1 MASPSITV
9 NVSGAIPSAGTPTD
23 TGVLFFAFTGA
34 TGPTIPTKV
43 TSMAQ
48 ATALAAPVPTD
59 TAAWLGDFFANGG
72 AAAFVLKITAVN
84 PAAPTTAECTAA
96 LDLLTDDLGPGQV
109 VVAGQASADVY
120 AALLAHA
127 NTHPTRVVILD
138 VASSGTFTAAASAT
152 AAAGLASAAG
162 STRAA
167 MVGPRLT
174 FPALVGAGTREVP
187 ASVIAAALAARS
199 DAEQGSA
206 GFNPSSATGARPI
219 SVIANAVGLSTP
231 TGKITKAEADT
242 LYNAGVNPLRIT
254 TDGRIIWLQGWV
266 SLSTEPLW
274 HQFQHGRL
282 AAEVGAKVSAIMA
295 AYSGQNID
303 GQGRLFA
310 QVAGDLGGYLLGLYA
325 ANVLFGAKPADA
337 YKVVVDFTNNTPAT
351 IAAGEL
357 RGAVAI
363 TPATSVEQITINAV
377 VRSI

>member
-9 NVSGAIPSAGTPTD
+9 NVSGAISSAGTPTD

-34 TGPTIPTKV
+34 TGPAAPTRV

-48 ATALAAPVPTD
+48 ALALTSPVPTD
-59 TAAWLGDFFANGG
+59 TAAWLGDYFANGG
-72 AAAFVLKITAVN
+72 AAVFVVKINAVN
-84 PAAPTTAECTAA
+84 PAAPTLVECSAA
-96 LDLLTDDLGPGQV
+96 LDLFTADMGPGQV
-109 VVAGQASADVY
+109 VIAGLSTDNVY
-120 AALLAHA
+120 SALLAHA
-127 NTHPTRVVILD
+127 NAHPTRVVILD
-138 VASSGTFTAAASAT
+138 VAPTGTFTAAATAT
-152 AAAGLASAAG
+152 AAAALASAAG

-174 FPALVGAGTREVP
+174 FPALTGTGTREVP

-199 DAEQGSA
+199 DAEHGSA

-219 SVIANAVGLSTP
+219 SVLANAVGLSTP
-231 TGKITKAEADT
+231 SGTITAAEADT

-254 TDGRIIWLQGWV
+254 SDGKIIWLQGWV
-266 SLSTEPLW
+266 ALSTDPLW

-282 AAEVGAKVSAIMA
+282 AAEVGAKVGAIMA

-303 GQGRLFA
+303 GKGRLFA

-325 ANVLFGAKPADA
+325 ANVLFGAKPENA
-337 YKVVVDFTNNTPAT
+337 YTVVVDFTNNTPAT

-357 RGAVAI
+357 HGAIAI
-363 TPATSVEQITINAV
+363 TPASSVEQITISAV
-377 VRSI
+377 VRNI